1 MFIILYSFKFIDY
14 NLILKET
21 LKNINE
27 LYQKID
33 RLLDDFYLLKNDN
46 KKLIE
51 NLKSLKINL
60 ENKEN
65 EVNEFKSKYE
75 SLKLANSIT
84 QDGEKKLAKKKIK
97 KMIDDIDDC
106 IINIMG

>member
-1 MFIILYSFKFIDY
+1 M
-14 NLILKET
+14 KET
-21 LKNINE
+21 LKNIRE
-27 LYQKID
+27 LYQKIN
-33 RLLDDFYLLKNDN
+33 RLLDDFDLLKNDN

>member
-1 MFIILYSFKFIDY
+1 MTISLGHRRQSKPALLYAY
-14 NLILKET
+14 R
-21 LKNINE
+21 E
-27 LYQKID
+27 LL
-33 RLLDDFYLLKNDN
+33 RFLLFDEMLKNDN

>member
-1 MFIILYSFKFIDY
+1 M
-14 NLILKET
+14 KET
-21 LKNINE
+21 LKNVHE
-27 LYQKID
+27 LYQKIN
-33 RLLDDFYLLKNDN
+33 RLLDDFDLLKNEN

-65 EVNEFKSKYE
+65 ELNEFKSKYE

>member
-1 MFIILYSFKFIDY
+1 M
-14 NLILKET
+14 KET

>member
-1 MFIILYSFKFIDY
+1 M
-14 NLILKET
+14 
-21 LKNINE
+21 
-27 LYQKID
+27 
-33 RLLDDFYLLKNDN
+33 LKNDN

>member
-1 MFIILYSFKFIDY
+1 
-14 NLILKET
+14 LKET
-21 LKNINE
+21 LKNVHE
-27 LYQKID
+27 LYQKIN
-33 RLLDDFYLLKNDN
+33 RLLDDFDLLKNEN

-65 EVNEFKSKYE
+65 ELNEFKSKYE

>member
-1 MFIILYSFKFIDY
+1 M
-14 NLILKET
+14 KET
-21 LKNINE
+21 LKNVHE
-27 LYQKID
+27 LYQKIN
-33 RLLDDFYLLKNDN
+33 RLLDDFDLLKNEN

-65 EVNEFKSKYE
+65 ELNEFKSKYE

-84 QDGEKKLAKKKIK
+84 QDGEK
-97 KMIDDIDDC
+97 
-106 IINIMG
+106 

>member
-1 MFIILYSFKFIDY
+1 M
-14 NLILKET
+14 KET
-21 LKNINE
+21 LKNVHE

-33 RLLDDFYLLKNDN
+33 RLLDDFDLLKNDN

-65 EVNEFKSKYE
+65 ELNEFKNKYE

>member
-1 MFIILYSFKFIDY
+1 M
-14 NLILKET
+14 KET
-21 LKNINE
+21 LKNING